1 MRQYGTAKA
10 AEAANA
16 VPFFAANA
24 PMQMLRCECSD
35 VNAPNDYMRSNA
47 GHNHLKINKGGGTLY
62 KENVP
67 PPDSIQFCQVRN
79 RTLAARQV
87 FSRRKA
93 YLSGSIRPKLPSFLA

>member
-10 AEAANA
+10 AEAADA
-16 VPFFAANA
+16 VPFFVANA
-24 PMQMLRCECSD
+24 PMQMLRCKCSD

-67 PPDSIQFCQVRN
+67 PPDSIQF
-79 RTLAARQV
+79 
-87 FSRRKA
+87 
-93 YLSGSIRPKLPSFLA
+93 

>member
-10 AEAANA
+10 AEAADA

-24 PMQMLRCECSD
+24 PRCECSD

-67 PPDSIQFCQVRN
+67 PPDSIQF
-79 RTLAARQV
+79 
-87 FSRRKA
+87 
-93 YLSGSIRPKLPSFLA
+93 

>member
-10 AEAANA
+10 AEAADA

-24 PMQMLRCECSD
+24 PMQMLRCKCSD

-47 GHNHLKINKGGGTLY
+47 GHDHLKINKGGGTLY

-67 PPDSIQFCQVRN
+67 PPDSIQF
-79 RTLAARQV
+79 
-87 FSRRKA
+87 
-93 YLSGSIRPKLPSFLA
+93 

>member
-1 MRQYGTAKA
+1 MERQRLPKRPM
-10 AEAANA
+10 
-16 VPFFAANA
+16 PFRFLL
-24 PMQMLRCECSD
+24 QMLRCECSD

-79 RTLAARQV
+79 RTLAAR
-87 FSRRKA
+87 
-93 YLSGSIRPKLPSFLA
+93 

>member
-1 MRQYGTAKA
+1 MERQRLPKRPM
-10 AEAANA
+10 
-16 VPFFAANA
+16 PFRFLLQMLRCECSDANA

-67 PPDSIQFCQVRN
+67 PPDSIQF
-79 RTLAARQV
+79 
-87 FSRRKA
+87 
-93 YLSGSIRPKLPSFLA
+93 

>member
-10 AEAANA
+10 AEAADA

-24 PMQMLRCECSD
+24 PIQMLRCKCSD

-67 PPDSIQFCQVRN
+67 PPDSIQF
-79 RTLAARQV
+79 
-87 FSRRKA
+87 
-93 YLSGSIRPKLPSFLA
+93 

>member
-10 AEAANA
+10 AEAADA

-24 PMQMLRCECSD
+24 LMQMLRCKCSD

-67 PPDSIQFCQVRN
+67 PPDSIQF
-79 RTLAARQV
+79 
-87 FSRRKA
+87 
-93 YLSGSIRPKLPSFLA
+93 